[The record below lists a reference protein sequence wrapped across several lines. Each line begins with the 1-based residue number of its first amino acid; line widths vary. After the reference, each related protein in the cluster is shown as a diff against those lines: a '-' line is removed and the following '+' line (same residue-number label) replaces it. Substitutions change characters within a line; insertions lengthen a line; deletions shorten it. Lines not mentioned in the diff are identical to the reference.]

1 MTKNN
6 LNFTQEYYLKELFLL
21 DNFGDLKFVCDLYLK
36 GYTSA
41 QAHKEYEAFRDRSYW
56 YEPSWGESNKRF
68 WYYTRDRCYP
78 HLVYLINLLD
88 THKGVFALTCS
99 LIEQGETSVFEIREL
114 VIAEA
119 KRQIQERNSKE
130 YDQANP

>member
-1 MTKNN
+1 MTEDN
-6 LNFTQEYYLKELFLL
+6 LIFSQENYLKELFLL

-41 QAHKEYEAFRDRSYW
+41 QAHKEFNSFRNRGLW
-56 YEPSWGESNKRF
+56 YHPHWGESKKRF

-78 HLVYLINLLD
+78 HLVYLINKLD
-88 THKGVFALTCS
+88 THKGVLALTCS
-99 LIEQGETSVFEIREL
+99 LIEQGETNVFEIRDL

-130 YDQANP
+130 YDQANF